1 MQVLWWFVSTV
12 LVVLSFVLLVAGL
25 RGKEGTLRIGKVG
38 AIEVDEASDAQPRP
52 VHASNVALAI
62 GGILVFIFTIVMDV
76 LLVREWIQKR
86 RDKQKPPENSDT

>member
-38 AIEVDEASDAQPRP
+38 VMEVDEPSDAQPRSI
-52 VHASNVALAI
+52 HASNVAVGI
-62 GGILVFIFTIVMDV
+62 VGILVGISVV
-76 LLVREWIQKR
+76 LLFAV
-86 RDKQKPPENSDT
+86 

>member
-38 AIEVDEASDAQPRP
+38 AIEVDEASDAQPRS
-52 VHASNVALAI
+52 VHASNVAVGI
-62 GGILVFIFTIVMDV
+62 VGILVGIAVV
-76 LLVREWIQKR
+76 LLFAV
-86 RDKQKPPENSDT
+86 

>member
-1 MQVLWWFVSTV
+1 MDTLDY
-12 LVVLSFVLLVAGL
+12 VLL
-25 RGKEGTLRIGKVG
+25 
-38 AIEVDEASDAQPRP
+38 
-52 VHASNVALAI
+52 I